1 MLIHPWDAALSTDE
15 WQSWLAATDRFG
27 LLVVNNWRARRGRP

>member
-15 WQSWLAATDRFG
+15 WQAWRAATDRFG
-27 LLVVNNWRARRGRP
+27 LLVVNNWRARRGLP